1 MKWKT
6 VIFSLIL
13 PVAVNA
19 ADSLTVERVVGE
31 VLAHNDRVGAVRLME
46 RSAREKAAS
55 AGVWNDPMLM
65 LGVQNLP
72 TSLDFKEDM
81 MTMKM
86 LGLSQDIPYSGFKGL
101 ESKAAKA
108 EAEAEGKTR
117 EEVEREMVVAAKTAY
132 YNYYYQ
138 NEILKELEN
147 QRQIAEQVVEAASA
161 KLRANQGLLEDLLA
175 AQSDL
180 WRIETEI
187 LSAKQLL
194 DEARFELNSLRGA
207 DVNTE
212 IGAIESPKFAT
223 IPDSA
228 ETWLTQAE
236 VNYPPLKRLSFL
248 AESYLYSAGAASRMK
263 WPMLNISGDY
273 GFRVDTKMEK
283 RDNMTGVK
291 ATLSLP
297 IFSIGQQSRMS
308 RSMKAMSESADAEA
322 RQLRKDIEAR
332 LRSLLH
338 RAQRLK
344 ESLRIYKEMIIPTSE
359 QALKSAFAGYAANR
373 SSFQTVYNYASAIYR
388 DKILVHQIANELAST
403 MAEAEKYFVAVGE
416 NR

>member
-1 MKWKT
+1 MKS
-6 VIFSLIL
+6 VLIIIAMIL
-13 PVAVNA
+13 PGLVSA
-19 ADSLTVERVVGE
+19 ADSLTLNRVVTE
-31 VLAHNDRVGAVRLME
+31 VLAHNDRVAAARLME
-46 RSAREKAAS
+46 KSAREKAAS
-55 AGVWNDPMLM
+55 AGAWNDPMLM

-86 LGLSQDIPYSGFKGL
+86 LGLSQDIPYSGYKGL

-117 EEVEREMVVAAKTAY
+117 EEVEREMVVAARMAY
-132 YNYYYQ
+132 YNFYYQ
-138 NEILKELEN
+138 NEILKELEG
-147 QRQIAEQVVEAASA
+147 QRQIAEQVAEAASA
-161 KLRANQGLLEDLLA
+161 KLRSNQGTQEDLLA

-194 DEARFELNSLRGA
+194 DEARFDLNSLRGA
-207 DVNTE
+207 DINTE
-212 IGAIESPKFAT
+212 IGTIESPEFAI

-228 ETWLTQAE
+228 ETWLAQAE
-236 VNYPPLKRLSFL
+236 ENYPPLRRLAYLS
-248 AESYLYSAGAASRMK
+248 ESYQFSAKAANRMR
-263 WPMLNISGDY
+263 WPMLNLSGSY
-273 GFRVDTKMEK
+273 GFRADSEMEK
-283 RDNMTGVK
+283 RDNMIGVQ

-297 IFSIGQQSRMS
+297 IFSRRQQGKMS
-308 RSMKAMSESADAEA
+308 ESMKAMSESVDSEA

-338 RAQRLK
+338 RAQRLQ
-344 ESLRIYKEMIIPTSE
+344 ESLRIYREMIIPTSE

-373 SSFQTVYNYASAIYR
+373 SSFQTLLNYASAIYR
-388 DKILVHQIANELAST
+388 DKIVVHQIANELAST
-403 MAEAEKYFVAVGE
+403 MAEAEKYFVEVGGE
-416 NR
+416 R

>member
-1 MKWKT
+1 MKWIT
-6 VIFSLIL
+6 VIFALIL

-31 VLAHNDRVGAVRLME
+31 VLAHNDRVGAARLME

-55 AGVWNDPMLM
+55 AGAWNDPMLM

-117 EEVEREMVVAAKTAY
+117 EEVEREMVVAARMAY

-138 NEILKELEN
+138 NEILKELES
-147 QRQIAEQVVEAASA
+147 QRQIAEQVVDAAAA
-161 KLRANQGLLEDLLA
+161 KLRANQGTQEDMLA

-194 DEARFELNSLRGA
+194 DEARFDLNSLRGA

-212 IGAIESPKFAT
+212 IGAIESPEIGT

-228 ETWLTQAE
+228 EAWLAQAE
-236 VNYPPLKRLSFL
+236 ENYPPLRRLAYQS
-248 AESYLYSAGAASRMK
+248 ESYQYSARAAGRMR
-263 WPMLNISGDY
+263 WPMLNLSGNY
-273 GFRVDTKMEK
+273 GFRADSEMEK
-283 RDNMTGVK
+283 RDNMIGVQ
-291 ATLSLP
+291 ASLSIP

-344 ESLRIYKEMIIPTSE
+344 ESLRIYKEMIVPTSE

-403 MAEAEKYFVAVGE
+403 MAEAEKYFVEVGE
-416 NR
+416 RR